1 MRLQCIILQTLCLNI
16 YNQLLHINVLERD
29 RTIKYIGYYDDLNTQ
44 QLNEMEKNFAKK
56 LGCIREKYVYNK
68 SANSEKCAKNIVYCL

>member
-56 LGCIREKYVYNK
+56 IEVYK
-68 SANSEKCAKNIVYCL
+68 GKICVQ